1 MMNLLDQL
9 DACIAAAM
17 QLYGEAPDASA
28 LEDMSPMEIQQYRL
42 NVKNP
47 QHNLD
52 RIQLLQEIRNWLEQ
66 VREARLTSNTP
77 LSEED
82 ALAQLERKILKNIS
96 EKDLVSAEVLQR
108 VNIWLNEVRYKAR

>member
-1 MMNLLDQL
+1 MNLLDQF
-9 DACIAAAM
+9 DAYIAAAM
-17 QLYGEAPDASA
+17 QLYGEEPDAPA
-28 LEDMSPMEIQQYRL
+28 QEDMSLPEIQKYRL

-66 VREARLTSNTP
+66 AREEVLASNTA

-82 ALAQLERKILKNIS
+82 ALAQLERKILDNIS